1 MDILNWLKALY
12 LTNQMLFNI
21 IIVFTLIAVVYKLWF
36 AEKYKLNLIIKLLI
50 FGVFLIIIGYAK
62 VISNDFFNNV
72 IIKFGDIF
80 AISGVIGYVSSVDDI
95 LRPYRNELMNILYY
109 DKAFMEKLK
118 PNEIKDIWLNSSSL
132 YFNNRFKNINE
143 ELLSILNDEYFSS
156 KRKMYYENMEFIYV
170 IKWIDRDLKIVS
182 VEETTTVK
190 IHTEDKSIQHF
201 VLDSS
206 IDIHESIKDK
216 CGASLNMLKIN
227 GKDVTN
233 VPKITTFAHDIVG
246 NKLTFTAA
254 CCLEDSETYHIK
266 RKITKSYSL
275 LYDNS
280 ICFKS
285 RNITKGL
292 SVIFHLPEDINL
304 CVMERGLINN
314 FEIDNKIT
322 MPNICKVSYSNLILP
337 KQGFS
342 AIILIN

>member
-1 MDILNWLKALY
+1 MDILSWIKSLY
-12 LTNQMLFNI
+12 LTNQMLFNV
-21 IIVFTLIAVVYKLWF
+21 IIVFALIAIVYRLWF
-36 AEKYKLNLIIKLLI
+36 AKKYPLNLIIKLLI
-50 FGVFLIIIGYAK
+50 FGIFLILIGYAK
-62 VISNDFFNNV
+62 VINNDFVNNI

-95 LRPYRNELMNILYY
+95 LRPYRNELTNILYY
-109 DKAFMEKLK
+109 DKTYMAKLK
-118 PNEIKDIWLNSSSL
+118 PDEVKKIWLNSSYL

-143 ELLSILNDEYFSS
+143 ELLSLLNDEYFSS

-170 IKWIDRDLKIVS
+170 IKWINKDLRIVS
-182 VEETTTVK
+182 VEETTTVN
-190 IHTEDKSIQHF
+190 IHTEDKSTQNF

-206 IDIHESIKDK
+206 IDIHNNIKDY
-216 CGASLNMLKIN
+216 CNVSLNILKIN
-227 GKDVTN
+227 GKDVKDI
-233 VPKITTFAHDIVG
+233 PEITTFVHDIVG
-246 NKLTFTAA
+246 DKLTFTAA
-254 CCLEDSETYHIK
+254 CRLEDSETYNIK

-275 LYDNS
+275 AYDNS

-285 RNITKGL
+285 RNVTKGL
-292 SVIFHLPEDINL
+292 SVIFQLPEDLNL

-322 MPNICKVSYSNLILP
+322 MPNICKVNYSNLILP